1 MAQREPISTLKIL
14 TCRKYSIQKLTKFS
28 QGNNMLDAAA
38 SDIDGFL
45 REINKFFNSLQWDYW
60 EEIDHISNFK
70 NLHCKNDCT

>member
-1 MAQREPISTLKIL
+1 
-14 TCRKYSIQKLTKFS
+14 
-28 QGNNMLDAAA
+28 MLDAAA